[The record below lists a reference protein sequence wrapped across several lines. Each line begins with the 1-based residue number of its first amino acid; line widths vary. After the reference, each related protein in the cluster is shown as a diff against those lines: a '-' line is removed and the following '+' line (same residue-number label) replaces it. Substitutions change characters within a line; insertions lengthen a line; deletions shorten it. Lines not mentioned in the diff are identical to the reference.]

1 MGWLYGTW
9 LGAGVRRV
17 GMAGFTISGV
27 SYLVH
32 SAKKKQQQLPAKIVL
47 NLDLTRVQLVERAPS
62 PQEKLA
68 SKLGGAEVQPLL
80 LRDTCSAIRSAAADD
95 RVVGLVA
102 QFGTSPNDEKA
113 SLAQCQE
120 LADAVAAFRAEKP
133 AGVTIAH
140 ADAFSGLQYLLAAS
154 FESVYAQ
161 ARADLGLEPPNEQ
174 TSACRLLP
182 TRARP
187 LIGAAGR
194 DGAAAVVLGRA
205 ALFQELPCPVRA

>member
-32 SAKKKQQQLPAKIVL
+32 SAKKQQQQLPAKIVL

-120 LADAVAAFRAEKP
+120 LSA
-133 AGVTIAH
+133 TSSI
-140 ADAFSGLQYLLAAS
+140 Q
-154 FESVYAQ
+154 AQ
-161 ARADLGLEPPNEQ
+161 EAMWKHSL
-174 TSACRLLP
+174 
-182 TRARP
+182 
-187 LIGAAGR
+187 
-194 DGAAAVVLGRA
+194 
-205 ALFQELPCPVRA
+205 